1 MNCYVCNGS
10 LKFLILRVISMLY
23 IPRLLRSS
31 SPSERCI
38 FFIVPV
44 IKSYLTFVK
53 EKSHFSFIIIRNIY
67 IHFPYEHF
75 IFVSKS
81 LLDPQNFHLTIV
93 HRLRSS
99 KFYTQVNLRNE
110 ESKKKRKLWKIDQF
124 LSINKEE
131 EAVSPF
137 LLQ

>member
-10 LKFLILRVISMLY
+10 LKFLMLRVISMLY

-53 EKSHFSFIIIRNIY
+53 KKSHFSFIIIRNNIY
-67 IHFPYEHF
+67 EYIYPY
-75 IFVSKS
+75 S
-81 LLDPQNFHLTIV
+81 LSV
-93 HRLRSS
+93 
-99 KFYTQVNLRNE
+99 
-110 ESKKKRKLWKIDQF
+110 
-124 LSINKEE
+124 
-131 EAVSPF
+131 
-137 LLQ
+137 